1 MAVLERFASSLSSS
15 DAPVLAAVGD
25 YVEWQTKQPAAN
37 FTPKDDDDVDLRTY
51 LLYLR
56 ADGADRPVLEE
67 RVAALKRFYGWAQT
81 EGDIAHNP
89 FDDYNFDDPLFTSE
103 QIQPRQRTLPDNLH
117 EREVERLRAH
127 SQIAEVLNSSVDIQT
142 ALDSTLRTLLQVM
155 SLQTGWVSMIAES
168 HLSAFPARNSPT
180 HGFVLAAA
188 CGLPLG
194 LEREDRRFLRQPP
207 ACHCQQLLIE
217 GRLTRAVNIVE
228 CTRLRDSMRAAGDNQ
243 GLSFHASVP
252 LVSRGRPL
260 GLINVASVD
269 WQFLTPADLHFLSA
283 VGAQVVVAFE
293 RANLYE
299 IAEARRIRLESE
311 LQVAHDVQASLM
323 PRDMPD
329 IPGFGL
335 AGTWVPAREVAGD
348 FYDIFPLAEG
358 RWGIVVGD
366 VADKGTAAVLYMA
379 MVRSLILSA
388 ALRHRGPAAVLMEV
402 NRTILMQYP
411 AVMFA
416 TIFLAVLEPKKQTL
430 QYANAGH
437 NSPMVRFASGTIES
451 LTRTGSVVGVFE
463 ELELSEATIT
473 LGHGDAV
480 VLYADGVTEAINSR
494 EEEYGADRL
503 TAAIAAAPRKASELL
518 AHVEVDLNAFTEGAP
533 QQDDITFF
541 VLTKDWIEAPR
552 HPTDWREPNMHG
564 RQTLNLRPCF
574 VQRKALAFRAM
585 ARVEH

>member
-1 MAVLERFASSLSSS
+1 MPVLERFASSLSSS
-15 DAPVLAAVGD
+15 DAAVLAGASD
-25 YVEWQTKQPAAN
+25 YVGWQTKQRTADFIPSA
-37 FTPKDDDDVDLRTY
+37 DDDVDLRTY

-56 ADGADRPVLEE
+56 ADGADRPMLEE

-89 FDDYNFDDPLFTSE
+89 FDDYNFDDPLLTSK
-103 QIQPRQRTLPDNLH
+103 QIQPRPETLPDNLH

-127 SQIAEVLNSSVDIQT
+127 AQIGEQLNSSVDIRS
-142 ALDSTLRTLLQVM
+142 ALDSTLRTLLKVM
-155 SLQTGWVSMIAES
+155 NLQTGWVSMLAES
-168 HLSAFPARNSPT
+168 PLGVFPVGDLAP
-180 HGFVLAAA
+180 HGFALVTA
-188 CGLPLG
+188 CGLPPG
-194 LEREDRRFLRQPP
+194 LERDDHRFLRQPP

-252 LVSRGRPL
+252 LISQGKPL
-260 GLINVASVD
+260 GLINVATAEC
-269 WQFLTPADLHFLSA
+269 QFLTPADLHFLSA
-283 VGAQVVVAFE
+283 VGAQVVVALE

-323 PRDMPD
+323 PREMPD

-335 AGTWVPAREVAGD
+335 AGVWIPAREVAGD

-388 ALRHRGPAAVLMEV
+388 ALRHPGPAEVLMEV
-402 NRTILMQYP
+402 NRTILLQYP

-416 TIFLAVLEPKKQTL
+416 TIFLAVFEPKKQTL
-430 QYANAGH
+430 RYANAGH
-437 NSPMVRFASGTIES
+437 NSPVVRCASGGIES
-451 LTRTGSVVGVFE
+451 LSRTGSVVGVFE
-463 ELELSEATIT
+463 ELQLSEATIT
-473 LGHGDAV
+473 LGPGDAV
-480 VLYADGVTEAINSR
+480 VLYTDGVTEAMNAQ
-494 EEEYGADRL
+494 EEEYGVGRL
-503 TAAIAAAPRKASELL
+503 TAAIATAPGKASDLL

-533 QQDDITFF
+533 QHDDITFF
-541 VLTKDWIEAPR
+541 VLARDRVEAPR
-552 HPTDWREPNMHG
+552 RPTD
-564 RQTLNLRPCF
+564 
-574 VQRKALAFRAM
+574 
-585 ARVEH
+585 